1 MAHGLDGR
9 VLVAE
14 RLHVPVLAT
23 CQGGG
28 GGVSGVA
35 ATGGGGGGEWCGCHG
50 PECLPGEFSIDSR
63 EILSQNPKTYLRN
76 QVLNLEIFMFFYNT
90 NQFI

>member
-1 MAHGLDGR
+1 MVWLPREAG
-9 VLVAE
+9 A
-14 RLHVPVLAT
+14 
-23 CQGGG
+23 
-28 GGVSGVA
+28 GVSGVA
-35 ATGGGGGGEWCGCHG
+35 ATDPNAYLGNLALTQG
-50 PECLPGEFSIDSR
+50 